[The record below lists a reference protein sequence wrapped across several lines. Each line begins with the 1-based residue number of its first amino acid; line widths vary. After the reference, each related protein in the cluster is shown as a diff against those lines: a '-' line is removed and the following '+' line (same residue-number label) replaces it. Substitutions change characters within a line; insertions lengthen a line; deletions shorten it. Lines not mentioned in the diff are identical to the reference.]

1 MQLWAMLFYDL
12 VVVVLFSTITPRF
25 STAMYR
31 SFVSSVFTPLQILT
45 VAVIMIFVFA
55 TYQVHPQT
63 LNPKPISYTPNP
75 KLETLILKPT
85 S

>member
-25 STAMYR
+25 STATYR
-31 SFVSSVFTPLQILT
+31 CFVSSVFTPLQSLT

-55 TYQVHPQT
+55 TYQSAPSDPQPET
-63 LNPKPISYTPNP
+63 HILHPKP
-75 KLETLILKPT
+75 
-85 S
+85 